1 MKLSKFF
8 IIPMF
13 LTNCIYGMTSEQM
26 LKKHDEVKPKLE
38 QLKNALFNKATS
50 DTIKQLLAEMNQLS
64 SYDRLG
70 MWQQIFRD
78 QKASLI
84 GNAESA
90 ARVVDLQVQQMV
102 RKNQPVPAALQEQ
115 HANARTNLHLIKDWL
130 YSYEDTL
137 KKMSRG
143 WRS

>member
-1 MKLSKFF
+1 MKLSRFL
-8 IIPMF
+8 ILPMI
-13 LTNCIYGMTSEQM
+13 LTNCTYGMTSEQT

-38 QLKNALFNKATS
+38 QLKNALFNKAPS
-50 DTIKQLLAEMNQLS
+50 ETIKQLLAEMNQLS

-130 YSYEDTL
+130 FSYEDTL